1 MPEDIMKDEEKT
13 KDQLIR
19 ELRDSLRR
27 LTELEAAA
35 GDRPAVPTHVSDPH
49 HTAELVWDPDEQVPV
64 LDEAGHDEQSP
75 ATSTVASTI
84 FASESDEPQRK
95 NVTETG
101 SFDVRWI
108 TMASFGKL
116 IQVIPMPILLI
127 DEFGTIEFA
136 NNAFLKLC
144 LVSNRPRSFFS
155 LFVAEDADAVRDM
168 FIRLLTQR
176 RPQFREGLLGI
187 GESKLWG
194 RMHLRSMR
202 FGQDRTILVL
212 LEDLTAVKQELIL
225 NKKYRTLVDI
235 FPIGIAEFSLGRQV
249 KPDHKENELLDR
261 VLRAKI
267 TDANG
272 TFATFYGLQNG
283 EDLKGMSL
291 NTILPPDHMHY
302 LETWVEQQ
310 FAVKPFETAETGP
323 DNRVRYFEN
332 TLVASFQE
340 TGLIRFWVMK
350 QDISERKRVQ
360 AELVEKIRTIDELY
374 EHIVQS
380 REAKVLA
387 EHTARVAHELRQPL
401 TVIGGFARRMA
412 KESATGRFDP
422 VMNSDNFQIIIKEVA
437 RLEKILGRLI
447 DFTKHDPVSLR
458 KVNPNKLI
466 EYIVGINTWIIREK
480 NLMVELD
487 LEEDLGQ
494 LLLDPEKFEDMVRNL
509 LASSLEASPP
519 HEFVHISTRVTVPSE
534 KAQRTGE
541 LESKSY
547 FQLKIHNKG
556 EPVCSTDLEK
566 AFDPFVTTEG
576 VRGAVGF
583 ALAKKSVEDHR
594 GSISLT
600 SDTTGTLVTVWLPM
614 NPLHQERPR
623 GDSCSS

>member
-1 MPEDIMKDEEKT
+1 MKDEEKT
-13 KDQLIR
+13 KNQLIR
-19 ELRDSLRR
+19 ELQDIRHR
-27 LTELEAAA
+27 LKELEGAVE
-35 GDRPAVPTHVSDPH
+35 GQSAVPTHDTDPQL
-49 HTAELVWDPDEQVPV
+49 TEELVWNPYEEMPV
-64 LDEAGHDEQSP
+64 LDEASQDEQLPIASMSP
-75 ATSTVASTI
+75 SPI
-84 FASESDEPQRK
+84 FAPESDEPHRK

-116 IQVIPMPILLI
+116 IHVIPMPILLI

-144 LVSNRPRSFFS
+144 LVCDRPRSFFS
-155 LFVAEDADAVRDM
+155 LFLESEDADAVRDM
-168 FIRLLTQR
+168 FIKLLTER
-176 RPQFREGLLGI
+176 RPQFREGLIAI
-187 GESKLWG
+187 GEIKLWG

-202 FGQDRTILVL
+202 FGQERTILVL
-212 LEDLTAVKQELIL
+212 LEDLTAVKRELNL
-225 NKKYRTLVDI
+225 NKKYRALVDM
-235 FPIGIAEFSLGRQV
+235 FPIGIAEFTLGPQV
-249 KPDHKENELLDR
+249 KPERELNELLDL

-267 TDANG
+267 TEANG
-272 TFATFYGLQNG
+272 TFAAFYGLQNG
-283 EDLKGMSL
+283 EELKGISL
-291 NTILPPDHMHY
+291 NTILPRDHVHY
-302 LETWVEQQ
+302 LETWIEEQ
-310 FAVKPFETAETGP
+310 FTVKPFETAETGP

-340 TGLIRFWVMK
+340 KGLVRFWVMK

-401 TVIGGFARRMA
+401 TIIGGFVRRMA

-422 VMNSDNFQIIIKEVA
+422 AVNSDNFQVIIKEVA

-487 LEEDLGQ
+487 LEQDLGQ

-519 HEFVHISTRVTVPSE
+519 HELIRISTRVTVPSE

-556 EPVCSTDLEK
+556 EPICSMDLEK

-576 VRGAVGF
+576 IRGAVGF
-583 ALAKKSVEDHR
+583 ALAKKSIEDHR

-600 SDTTGTLVTVWLPM
+600 SDATGTLVTVWLPM
-614 NPLHQERPR
+614 SPLHQESPR
-623 GDSCSS
+623 AACSDS

>member
-1 MPEDIMKDEEKT
+1 MKDEEKT

-19 ELRDSLRR
+19 ELRDIRRR
-27 LTELEAAA
+27 LTKLEAAA
-35 GDRPAVPTHVSDPH
+35 GDQSAVPTHVPDPQR
-49 HTAELVWDPDEQVPV
+49 TTELVWDPDEQVPV
-64 LDEAGHDEQSP
+64 LDEAGQDEQLP
-75 ATSTVASTI
+75 VPFPNASTI
-84 FASESDEPQRK
+84 SAPESDEPQRK
-95 NVTETG
+95 SVTETG

-116 IQVIPMPILLI
+116 IQVIPMPILLV

-144 LVSNRPRSFFS
+144 LVSDKPRSFFS
-155 LFVAEDADAVRDM
+155 LFAEDSDAVRDM
-168 FIRLLTQR
+168 FIRLLTER
-176 RPQFREGLLGI
+176 RPQFREGLIGK

-202 FGQDRTILVL
+202 FGHQRTILVL
-212 LEDLTAVKQELIL
+212 LEDLTAVKHELIL
-225 NKKYRTLVDI
+225 NKKYRALVDI
-235 FPIGIAEFSLGRQV
+235 FPIGIAEFALGRQV
-249 KPDHKENELLDR
+249 KPDHKEDELLDL

-267 TDANG
+267 TEANG

-283 EDLKGMSL
+283 EELKGISL
-291 NTILPPDHMHY
+291 NTILPRDHVHY
-302 LETWVEQQ
+302 LETWIEQQ
-310 FAVKPFETAETGP
+310 FAVKSFETAETGP
-323 DNRVRYFEN
+323 DNTVRYFEN

-340 TGLIRFWVMK
+340 KGLVRFWVMK

-401 TVIGGFARRMA
+401 TIIGGFARRMA

-437 RLEKILGRLI
+437 RLEKILRRLI
-447 DFTKHDPVSLR
+447 DFTKHDAVSLR

-466 EYIVGINTWIIREK
+466 EYVVGINTWIIREK
-480 NLMVELD
+480 NLLVELD

-519 HEFVHISTRVTVPSE
+519 HELIHISTRVTTPGE

-556 EPVCSTDLEK
+556 EPICSTDLEK

-576 VRGAVGF
+576 IRGAVGF
-583 ALAKKSVEDHR
+583 ALAKKSIEDHR

-600 SDTTGTLVTVWLPM
+600 SDATGTLVTVWLPM
-614 NPLHQERPR
+614 NPLHQERSR
-623 GDSCSS
+623 GDSRSL